1 MRRIL
6 PFLSV
11 VFLSDSR
18 CTSPFLSLSLLSFPL
33 PFFPSFLLSLLPSFP
48 LISFPSYLLSL
59 FPSFR
64 LSFFPSYLLSPLP
77 YFLISFFPSF
87 LLPLLSPFPPSL
99 FPYFSLSSF
108 LSLFLSF
115 LLSLFLSFPLSLF
128 TYTSHTISFNFAVA
142 NPSGE
147 VPAHGSIYLD
157 WFFCPL
163 ERKLYEFAISVKYFP
178 VVMESDFDGFDNE
191 FDLDG
196 NDVLSSDFDN
206 THNKGIHS
214 E

>member
-1 MRRIL
+1 MNFVRQLIMIL
-6 PFLSV
+6 THIFSFSLYLHPISFYNSILFSRHAFFLFFPLCSSLILVVSRPFYLLI
-11 VFLSDSR
+11 F
-18 CTSPFLSLSLLSFPL
+18 SLS
-33 PFFPSFLLSLLPSFP
+33 FFPSFLLSLFPYFP
-48 LISFPSYLLSL
+48 LISFPSILLSL
-59 FPSFR
+59 FPSFP
-64 LSFFPSYLLSPLP
+64 LSF
-77 YFLISFFPSF
+77 
-87 LLPLLSPFPPSL
+87 
-99 FPYFSLSSF
+99 
-108 LSLFLSF
+108 FLSF
-115 LLSLFLSFPLSLF
+115 LLSLLSPFPLISFPSFPLSLF
-128 TYTSHTISFNFAVA
+128 TYTSHTISFNFTVA

-163 ERKLYEFAISVKYFP
+163 ERKLYEFAISVKYSP

-206 THNKGIHS
+206 THNKGIHC